1 MFSVLTAISTG
12 STGGLYVPAVYI
24 VFYVAFIFWLLLL
37 NRSCSTDTL
46 TRWPILDPSFS
57 IAAFVHCPLL
67 NRVIS
72 ASSEHSAQ
80 QRLTLLHSCR
90 HSIINDSA
98 DDGGTPPRTYQED
111 LPPSELL
118 GRIFLPW
125 RLNLVNQ
132 AIVSGCLG
140 VHEVIAFSVPS
151 HFFYRLTR
159 VVGQNVV

>member
-1 MFSVLTAISTG
+1 MFSVLTAI

-72 ASSEHSAQ
+72 ASSEQSAQ
-80 QRLTLLHSCR
+80 RRLTLLHSCR

-98 DDGGTPPRTYQED
+98 GDGGTLPRPSQKD

-140 VHEVIAFSVPS
+140 VHEVIAFRVPS
-151 HFFYRLTR
+151 HLFYRLTR

>member
-1 MFSVLTAISTG
+1 MFSVLTAI

-72 ASSEHSAQ
+72 DQSEHSALK
-80 QRLTLLHSCR
+80 RIHFLRSLN
-90 HSIINDSA
+90 HSIINDSV

-140 VHEVIAFSVPS
+140 VHEVIAFRVPS

>member
-1 MFSVLTAISTG
+1 MFSVLTAI

-57 IAAFVHCPLL
+57 TAAFVHCPLL

-72 ASSEHSAQ
+72 DQSEHSALKRIQ
-80 QRLTLLHSCR
+80 FLRSLN
-90 HSIINDSA
+90 HSIINDSV

-140 VHEVIAFSVPS
+140 VHEVIAFRVPS